1 MPDIDPPVAGDR
13 TSTTTDRI
21 IVALPSLGAD
31 MDVGTVIEWR
41 VAVGDRVDR
50 GDIVAIVS
58 TEKSDIDVETWDSG
72 IVTELIAP
80 IDEEIEVGQPL
91 LALGSEA
98 PSATDPLEST
108 DGNEPSVPSAVA
120 TTHDPPAPTKDRPP
134 VEPTRTEDPA
144 RVRASPLARR
154 LAAEQ
159 NVPLAS
165 LTGSGPEGAILAN
178 DVSAT
183 PAPSAPA
190 TPDERPEPPISGMR
204 RAIAERMSRSNQ
216 DIPHYHLERDIDMT
230 AGLDWLTEHNV
241 DRPIAERV
249 VPAALLACAV
259 ARAARDVPSLNGT
272 WNDDRFVAAPGVD
285 LGIVVSL
292 RGGGLVT
299 PTVADAD
306 GLDPDQMMAI
316 MREMVT
322 AARKGQ
328 LRSRWMAP
336 ASITITNLGDNGADR
351 VAGIIF
357 PPQVALVGFGRI
369 ADRPAVVDSAVLPRK
384 VVTATLS
391 GDHRATDGA
400 EGSRLL
406 AAVATVLENPERLET

>member
-1 MPDIDPPVAGDR
+1 MPDIDPPQAGHRSD
-13 TSTTTDRI
+13 TTTDRI

-41 VAVGDRVDR
+41 VAVGDRVER

-72 IVTELIAP
+72 IVAELIAP

-91 LALGSEA
+91 LALGSDA
-98 PSATDPLEST
+98 P
-108 DGNEPSVPSAVA
+108 
-120 TTHDPPAPTKDRPP
+120 PTEDQRPT
-134 VEPTRTEDPA
+134 EPTRADDPT

-159 NVPLAS
+159 NVALAS

-183 PAPSAPA
+183 PAPPAPPAPA
-190 TPDERPEPPISGMR
+190 TPGERSEPPISGMR

-216 DIPHYHLERDIDMT
+216 AIPHYHLERDIDMT

-259 ARAARDVPSLNGT
+259 ARAAHDVPSLNGT
-272 WNDDRFVAAPGVD
+272 WPDDRFVAGPSVD

-306 GLDPDQMMAI
+306 GLEPDQMMAI

-336 ASITITNLGDNGADR
+336 ASITITNLGENGADR

-369 ADRPAVVDSAVLPRK
+369 ADRPGVVDGAVLPRK

-391 GDHRATDGA
+391 GDHRATDGV
-400 EGSRLL
+400 EGSRFL
-406 AAVATVLENPERLET
+406 AVVATVLEDPERLAT